1 MNLLNT
7 HQHKLVFRIDK
18 DAPPDFSKRW
28 KTFKNKCEADS
39 VQEKKS
45 IMEKVVSYCKM
56 DSNRILPY
64 LDRCEGGLGGDNNML
79 HKQIRLRSNK
89 RGGCDFIYDIH
100 VDGVDLVTLDYSK
113 SCQVKL

>member
-7 HQHKLVFRIDK
+7 HHHKLIFRIDK
-18 DAPPDFSKRW
+18 DAPSNFINRW
-28 KTFKNKCEADS
+28 NTFKNKCEAGS

-45 IMEKVVSYCKM
+45 IMEKLVSYCEV
-56 DSNRILPY
+56 DSNKILPY
-64 LDRCEGGLGGDNNML
+64 LDRLDGGLGGNNNML

>member
-1 MNLLNT
+1 ME
-7 HQHKLVFRIDK
+7 
-18 DAPPDFSKRW
+18 
-28 KTFKNKCEADS
+28 TFKNNCELE
-39 VQEKKS
+39 VKFKTKS
-45 IMEKVVSYCKM
+45 IMETLVSYCEV
-56 DSNRILPY
+56 DSNKSLPY
-64 LDRCEGGLGGDNNML
+64 LNRADGGLGGNNNML